1 MSALLSAVGSAQ
13 TTRSSGLAHSV
24 VELGSTDQT
33 WPDLLT
39 IHYCRAG
46 LRRQERQG
54 GWVTGG
60 EGKLGFRHF
69 GRLAFRKHHAS
80 LGKQTLC
87 QLSYSRL
94 ASKRSYS
101 RSRERGERGL
111 GSGPWVPRTFCAGGK
126 GTRSIGLVLVL
137 AERRDGATRLNP
149 WRQLVGDATAC
160 RQRPAGRVHW
170 PGARPGCRS

>member
-69 GRLAFRKHHAS
+69 GRLAFRKHHDP

-87 QLSYSRL
+87 QLSYSR
-94 ASKRSYS
+94 
-101 RSRERGERGL
+101 
-111 GSGPWVPRTFCAGGK
+111 SG
-126 GTRSIGLVLVL
+126 
-137 AERRDGATRLNP
+137 AERVITDRA
-149 WRQLVGDATAC
+149 
-160 RQRPAGRVHW
+160 
-170 PGARPGCRS
+170 

>member
-1 MSALLSAVGSAQ
+1 MRSGVEEVEARMSALLSAVGSAH
-13 TTRSSGLAHSV
+13 TARSGGLAHPV
-24 VELGSTDQT
+24 AELGSTDQT

-69 GRLAFRKHHAS
+69 GRLAFRKHHDP

-87 QLSYSRL
+87 QLSYSRSGGGGTVPCAREVTTLLYQQAVFAVSSARL
-94 ASKRSYS
+94 ASEVLSCPRSASALEWSPLIASVIAFS
-101 RSRERGERGL
+101 R
-111 GSGPWVPRTFCAGGK
+111 V
-126 GTRSIGLVLVL
+126 
-137 AERRDGATRLNP
+137 
-149 WRQLVGDATAC
+149 
-160 RQRPAGRVHW
+160 
-170 PGARPGCRS
+170 